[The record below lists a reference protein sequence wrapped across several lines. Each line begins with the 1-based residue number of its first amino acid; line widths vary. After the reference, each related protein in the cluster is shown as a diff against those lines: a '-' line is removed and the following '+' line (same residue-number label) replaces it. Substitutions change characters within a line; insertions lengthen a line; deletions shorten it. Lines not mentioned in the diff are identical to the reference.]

1 MVKISGGVPG
11 GWHGG
16 QLPGASAPFR
26 FRFDAQGEAEVE
38 GDVASYLMSVPGPF
52 ALVAEFS
59 DIDDGSGNDDT
70 TPDTSETPQEPVKPK
85 RTSNRKKSLD
95 E

>member
-1 MVKISGGVPG
+1 MVKISGGAPG

-26 FRFDAQGEAEVE
+26 FRFAVDGTAEVDGE
-38 GDVASYLMSVPGPF
+38 IATYLMSVPGPF
-52 ALVAEFS
+52 ALVADFS
-59 DIDDGSGNDDT
+59 SDEPNAD
-70 TPDTSETPQEPVKPK
+70 TPDTEPATEQEEKPK
-85 RTSNRKKSLD
+85 SKPRNRRTSLD